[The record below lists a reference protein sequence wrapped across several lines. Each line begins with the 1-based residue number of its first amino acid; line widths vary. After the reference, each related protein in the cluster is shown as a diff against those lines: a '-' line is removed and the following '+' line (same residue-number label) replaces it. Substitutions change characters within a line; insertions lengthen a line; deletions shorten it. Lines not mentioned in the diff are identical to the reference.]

1 VLHVAYGLPG
11 SGRSGL
17 GSALAGPGREVA
29 EVRLAGR
36 VTAAELASLRAR
48 AADADL
54 VVASAL
60 VTPREY
66 RALSLPPEFGAWVE
80 GLAASG
86 KPVVAV
92 SLGSPYVLAS
102 FPSVPAYLVAW
113 SASAATQRAAGDALA
128 GRAPI
133 TGRLPVALPPFHV
146 AGAGIERAGAAAGN

>member
-1 VLHVAYGLPG
+1 
-11 SGRSGL
+11 
-17 GSALAGPGREVA
+17 VA
-29 EVRLAGR
+29 EVRLGGR

-66 RALSLPPEFGAWVE
+66 RALLLPPEFGAFVE

-92 SLGSPYVLAS
+92 SLGSPYLLSS

-133 TGRLPVALPPFHV
+133 SGRLPVALPPFHV
-146 AGAGIERAGAAAGN
+146 AGAGIERARAAVGN